1 MKSPGPGSEVDQAL
15 STTQKLDCMA
25 RLAGGVAHDFNNLLT
40 AILGGCEL
48 MAARELRQCG
58 SGPDGLLLMIKD
70 AADRAVGLTRQLALF
85 SRRQQ
90 LAATVFDLNS
100 AVTAALASLRRL
112 LPDDTTIE
120 MVIGKDTGRVLGDPD
135 SLRLVLINLA
145 LNARDA
151 MPSGGTFTVETRRS
165 EVGETLAGLP
175 ECVPPGAYALC
186 RVADTGCGMSEEI
199 RARMCEPFF
208 TTKDSG
214 KGTGL
219 GLASVYGI
227 VKQSAG
233 FVQVSSKPGRGSA
246 FGLYFPL
253 ATAGRVAAPVAMRS
267 ARRFRDSRTV
277 LLVDDEDAVRA
288 IASQGLA
295 RDQFT
300 VLEARDGDEALRVSR
315 RWPQAIHIMV
325 TDVMMP
331 HMNGRQLA
339 EQIAPERP
347 EMRILFMSGYS
358 EEALAAS
365 RPPGPSAPFL
375 PKPFTTEGLVSKVHD
390 LLACQAASCSA
401 ASASTP

>member
-1 MKSPGPGSEVDQAL
+1 MNSPGTGSELEQPL
-15 STTQKLDCMA
+15 SATQKLDCMA

-40 AILGGCEL
+40 AIVGGCEL
-48 MAARELRQCG
+48 MAAREQRQG
-58 SGPDGLLLMIKD
+58 TSGKDSLLQMIKD
-70 AADRAVGLTRQLALF
+70 AADRAAALTRQLALF
-85 SRRQQ
+85 SRRQH
-90 LAATVFDLNS
+90 LAATAFDLNA
-100 AVTAALASLRRL
+100 AVAAAHASLRRL
-112 LPDDTTIE
+112 LPEDTTVETI
-120 MVIGKDTGRVLGDPD
+120 IGKDTGRILGDPD
-135 SLRLVLINLA
+135 SLQQVLTNLA

-151 MPSGGTFTVETRRS
+151 MPSGGTFTIETRRS
-165 EVGETLAGLP
+165 EVGERLPGLP

-186 RVADTGCGMSEEI
+186 SVTDTGCGMTEEV

-233 FVQVSSKPGRGSA
+233 FIQVKSKPGRGST
-246 FGLYFPL
+246 FNLYYPL
-253 ATAGRVAAPVAMRS
+253 ATAGLAAAPVAIRPP
-267 ARRFRDSRTV
+267 RRFCGGRTV

-315 RWPQAIHIMV
+315 RWPQAIHVMV

-331 HMNGRQLA
+331 RMNGRQLA

-347 EMRILFMSGYS
+347 EMRVLFMSGYTD
-358 EEALAAS
+358 EAVITS
-365 RPPGPSAPFL
+365 KGQGPSMPFL
-375 PKPFTTEGLVSKVHD
+375 PKPFTTDGLVLKVRA
-390 LLACQAASCSA
+390 LLAG
-401 ASASTP
+401 